1 MAIDPAD
8 LRPDARIR
16 GLAGPGAATVLR
28 VDPVGEDTFEITWRG
43 DDGRTGQ
50 RILYAS
56 DLAGLDVEE
65 PGRRFALDGRGED
78 FRLALEALRIRLA
91 WLFDPYLAVTT
102 SDIEPLPHQITAVY
116 GEMLPRR
123 PLRFLLADDP
133 GAGKTIMAGLLI
145 KELMLRG
152 DLERCLVVAPGNL
165 VEQWQDELGDKFGLS
180 FDIMSRQ
187 QVELSRSGNPF
198 VERELWIARLD
209 QLARNDDLVAK
220 LESAPEFDLV
230 VVDEAHRM
238 AASWTGGE
246 VRYTKRYQLGQ
257 RLAHRCRH
265 LLLMTATPHNG
276 KEVDFQLFLG
286 LLDEDRFEGRYRE
299 GVHTADPSDLMRRML
314 KEELVTFDGRKLF
327 PERRAYTVKY
337 ALSPAEAALYEAVT
351 DYVREEMNRAD
362 RLAEEGDDR
371 RRLNVGFALTI
382 LQRRLASSPRAIWR
396 SLERRRK
403 RLERRLEEEKLR
415 KRVAE
420 ARIGGLPAVADV
432 DPDELEDLPENEL
445 EELEEELV
453 DTATAARTI
462 AELEAE
468 LATLRRLE
476 AQARELARSGEDT
489 KWRRLSEILD
499 EPLLKDPRGG
509 VRKLVIFAEPRD
521 TLDYLSER
529 IRDRI
534 GRPEAVVVVHGG
546 LAREQRKAAIEAFR
560 NDPVVRVLV
569 ANDAC
574 GEGVNLQNAHLM
586 INYDL
591 PWNPN
596 RIEQRF
602 GRIHRIGQREVCH
615 LWNLVA
621 HETREGQVYERLL
634 EKLDAAREALGGRV
648 FDVLGRLFEERPL
661 RELLVEAIRY
671 GDDPKR
677 RAELERAIDGSVDR
691 ERLRQLLTERALVTR
706 HLSMEQIAELRIE
719 MERAAARRLQP
730 RFVQRF
736 FLEAFERL
744 GGRLRRRE
752 PGRFEIDHVPAHIR
766 ARDRQLGGRRV
777 VVKRYERICFERDLV
792 PGPPRAEF
800 VAPGHP
806 LLEAV
811 ADLVREQWGRTLQ
824 QGAILVDPVSRFGG
838 PHLLLGFRHA
848 VHDGRSDRRGEPL
861 VVSERIEF
869 VRLFEDGRTEG
880 AGPAPH
886 LDLRPPTAEELEHA
900 RPLLRAAWLQGD
912 LERRARSFAIRELVP
927 RHLAEVRSRRL
938 AEIDKVEREV
948 KARLTAEINY
958 WHHRANELK
967 LQESA
972 GRDTRLSS
980 DNARARARTLEE
992 RLQRRLAELALE
1004 RDIHPGS
1011 PVVCAAAL
1019 VVPATLV
1026 SGRDG
1031 DTADAGARRE
1041 VERLAMEAVL
1051 AHERSLGFAPEDV
1064 SHLNLGWDVESRG
1077 PAGELRLIEVK
1088 GRRAGAD
1095 TLVLTTNELLA
1106 ALNAPDRWLLAIV
1119 EVDGSGTAA
1128 PPRYVR
1134 GFPFREP
1141 MPGEAAV
1148 VLKLSELLARAGPAT
1163 I

>member
-8 LRPDARIR
+8 LRPDTRIR
-16 GLAGPGAATVLR
+16 GLAGAGAVTLLR
-28 VDPVGEDTFEITWRG
+28 VDRIGEDTFEVTWRS

-50 RILYAS
+50 RILFAG

-78 FRLALEALRIRLA
+78 FRLALEALRLRLA

-165 VEQWQDELGDKFGLS
+165 VEQWQDELGDKFGLP

-187 QVELSRSGNPF
+187 QVETSRSGNPF
-198 VERELWIARLD
+198 AERDLWIARLD
-209 QLARNDDLVAK
+209 QLARSEDLVAK

-238 AASWTGGE
+238 SATYMGGE
-246 VRYTKRYQLGQ
+246 VRYTKRYRLGQ
-257 RLAHRCRH
+257 RLARRCRH
-265 LLLMTATPHNG
+265 LLLTTATPHNG
-276 KEVDFQLFLG
+276 KEADFQLFMG
-286 LLDEDRFEGRYRE
+286 LLDEDRFEGRHRE
-299 GVHTADPSDLMRRML
+299 GLHSADPSDLMRRMV

-415 KRVAE
+415 RRAAE
-420 ARIGGLPAVADV
+420 AQIEGLSSVADV
-432 DPDELEDLPENEL
+432 DPDEVEDLPETER

-476 AQARELARSGEDT
+476 AQARHLARSGEDT

-499 EPLLKDPRGG
+499 EPMLRDPRGG

-521 TLDYLSER
+521 TLDYLAER
-529 IRDRI
+529 IRDRL
-534 GRPEAVVVVHGG
+534 GRPEGVAVVHGG

-677 RAELERAIDGSVDR
+677 RAELERVIDGSVDR

-706 HLSMEQIAELRIE
+706 HLSMEQVAELRVE

-752 PGRFEIDHVPAHIR
+752 PGRFEIDHVPAAIR
-766 ARDRQLGGRRV
+766 ARDRQLGGRGV
-777 VVKRYERICFERDLV
+777 VVKRYERICFDRALV

-824 QGAILVDPVSRFGG
+824 QGAVLVDPVSRHDR
-838 PHLLLGFRHA
+838 PSLLVGFSHK
-848 VHDGRSDRRGEPL
+848 VHDGRADRRGDPL
-861 VVSERIEF
+861 VISERIEF
-869 VRLFEDGRTEG
+869 VRLFADGRAEA

-886 LDLRPPTAEELEHA
+886 LDLRPPTAEELARA
-900 RPLLRAAWLQGD
+900 RPLLAEAWLQDD
-912 LERRARSFAIRELVP
+912 LDRRARAFAIRELVP
-927 RHLAEVRSRRL
+927 RHLDEVRSRRL

-958 WHHRANELK
+958 WHQRANELK

-980 DNARARARTLEE
+980 DNARERARRLEE
-992 RLQRRLAELALE
+992 RLKLRLAGLARE
-1004 RDIHPGS
+1004 REIHPGS

-1026 SGRDG
+1026 SGCDG
-1031 DTADAGARRE
+1031 DAADAGARRE

-1051 AHERSLGFAPEDV
+1051 AHERSLGFAPVDV
-1064 SHLNLGWDVESRG
+1064 SALNLGWDVESRSPDG
-1077 PAGELRLIEVK
+1077 GLRLIEVK
-1088 GRRAGAD
+1088 GRRSGAD
-1095 TLVLTTNELLA
+1095 TVTLTTNELLA

-1119 EVDGSGTAA
+1119 VVDRDGTAA

-1141 MPGEAAV
+1141 MPGETAV
-1148 VLKLSELLARAGPAT
+1148 VLKLAELLARAEERA
-1163 I
+1163 